1 MLKRAT
7 LLIPLTFNDGTEVPK
22 ATLDAIEEEIYVAF
36 NGWTVVGQVEG
47 AYRMKQTGQKQVER
61 LLHVWVV
68 AEEADLPLLKRL
80 VGKFGALLG
89 QEAMYFEV
97 GESLVEFIPPWTD
110 EETTHE

>member
-1 MLKRAT
+1 LKRAT

-22 ATLDAIEEEIYVAF
+22 ATLDAIEEEIYLAF
-36 NGWTVVGQVEG
+36 NGWTVVGEVEG
-47 AYRMKQTGQKQVER
+47 AYRMQETAQKQVER

-68 AEEADLPLLKRL
+68 VEEANIPVLRRL

-97 GESLVEFIPPWTD
+97 GESLVEFIPPLTE
-110 EETTHE
+110 EETSHE